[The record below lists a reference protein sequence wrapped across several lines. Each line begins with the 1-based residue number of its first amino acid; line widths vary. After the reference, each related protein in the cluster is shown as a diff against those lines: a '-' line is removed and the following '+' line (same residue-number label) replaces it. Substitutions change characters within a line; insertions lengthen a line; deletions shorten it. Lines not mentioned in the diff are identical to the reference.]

1 MKLKRFFASLCLV
14 LVLFSV
20 SLVPCFANTQ
30 ATSSS
35 DYVMT
40 VFVGD
45 QTSDNPVMYNQPVHV
60 PSAEVKSVSLA
71 QVVSN
76 FYGIY
81 FNVYSNSFEP
91 ASYDRTVFLNLT
103 VLTTGTNDA
112 YLPGGSKPDMVYSTD
127 EDNSRY
133 TYTDAVEWVSW
144 AASTGGAC
152 FKVTIPAGA
161 SSFYFTTQNYLHFNV
176 YGSSVQ
182 YNIASF
188 GAYVINS
195 ADAGVL
201 GAVEGI
207 LEHTQNIDAN
217 TTLMVAAINQILDQL
232 RLLNADTD
240 TIITMLDSLTTLSQ
254 TQLNFL
260 EDISGNVEAI
270 YAFLVDALREESSAA
285 DESVQNAADSLGETA
300 RNEIQWQEFM
310 SSSYEDLAIQNFTF
324 GPVAGGVQLVS
335 TIFSDI
341 FDAFAPYQI
350 LFTFPLS
357 LGIVLLVVG
366 RLSKFGGGNSS
377 RQKEH
382 KGGEGGA

>member
-1 MKLKRFFASLCLV
+1 MKLKRFCVSVCLV
-14 LVLFSV
+14 LALSSV
-20 SLVPCFANTQ
+20 FLVPCFANTTS
-30 ATSSS
+30 TSSG

-45 QTSDNPVMYNQPVHV
+45 QTSENPVVYNQPLHV
-60 PSAEVKSVSLA
+60 PSAETKSLSLA

-81 FNVYSNSFEP
+81 FNVYSNSFAP
-91 ASYDRTVFLNLT
+91 TNYDRTVYLNIT

-112 YLPGGSKPDMVYSTD
+112 YLAGSDKPDMI
-127 EDNSRY
+127 Y
-133 TYTDAVEWVSW
+133 TTQESNVRNTYVDAVEWKSF

-195 ADAGVL
+195 SDAGVL

-240 TIITMLDSLTTLSQ
+240 TIITMLNSLTTLSQ
-254 TQLNFL
+254 SQLSFL
-260 EDISGNVEAI
+260 EAISGNVEAI
-270 YAFLVDALREESSAA
+270 YAFLVDALSDESAEA
-285 DESVQNAADSLGETA
+285 DESVQSAVETLDKSA
-300 RNEIQWQEFM
+300 NDEATWQEFM
-310 SSSYEDLAIQNFTF
+310 STKYEDLELDNFNF
-324 GPVAGGVQLVS
+324 GSITGGIELVG
-335 TIFSDI
+335 TIFTRMWN
-341 FDAFAPYQI
+341 AFGEYQI
-350 LFTFPLS
+350 LFTFPL
-357 LGIVLLVVG
+357 VLAIATLVVG
-366 RLSKFGGGNSS
+366 RMSKFGGGNSS
-377 RQKEH
+377 RQSEH
-382 KGGEGGA
+382 RGGEGGA